1 MTKHENLLQLAQV
14 SSKSEKIKNNNF
26 SIIDEQRYHK
36 LTNELRCLV
45 CQNQTVADS
54 NAGLAVDLRNQVA
67 NQISSGKT
75 DDEILAYM
83 EERYGEFVLYNPQMS
98 VENLGLWIGP
108 FVVVVIAILIASN
121 TIKKHSN
128 KKIKPSSYLFLLLS
142 RHNFSLSLSLL
153 KTK

>member
-108 FVVVVIAILIASN
+108 FVVVVIAILIAAN

-128 KKIKPSSYLFLLLS
+128 K
-142 RHNFSLSLSLL
+142 NN
-153 KTK
+153 

>member
-1 MTKHENLLQLAQV
+1 MDKRESFLEFAQATPNP
-14 SSKSEKIKNNNF
+14 EKINKTNF
-26 SIIDEQRYHK
+26 SIIDEERYHK

-67 NQISSGKT
+67 NQISAGKT
-75 DDEILAYM
+75 DDEILTYM

-98 VENLGLWIGP
+98 IENLGLWIGP
-108 FVVVVIAILIASN
+108 FIVIVIAILIAAN

-128 KKIKPSSYLFLLLS
+128 KI
-142 RHNFSLSLSLL
+142 N
-153 KTK
+153 

>member
-1 MTKHENLLQLAQV
+1 MNKHENLQQLAQV

-67 NQISSGKT
+67 NQINSGKT

-98 VENLGLWIGP
+98 MENLGLWIGP

-128 KKIKPSSYLFLLLS
+128 KK
-142 RHNFSLSLSLL
+142 N
-153 KTK
+153 